1 MRRVLLIGASTPI
14 GRAIAARF
22 ASAGDRVVG
31 YGLEPAGDPC
41 LLADLTADCATAE
54 GAAAAVDTAR
64 QRLGG
69 LDVLVAAAGAMPIA
83 PAHRTTD
90 EQWRA
95 ALAGCLD
102 TLFFPLRAA
111 LPVLPAGSSVVA
123 VSSVNAFLA
132 APWVAAYAAAKGA
145 VEALVRQVSL
155 DYAERGVRVNAVAPG
170 LVGAE
175 WLPDAAGGYPI
186 GRTLRPAEVAEA
198 VYFLASDAA
207 SGITGVVLP
216 VDGGLSTASPAAFAR
231 ADLRQRLAGL
241 RPAAG
246 DDATSAG
253 PPGGTATGAGPAGEE
268 PTDVGPAG
276 EQREVIAG

>member
-14 GRAIAARF
+14 GRAIAVRF
-22 ASAGDRVVG
+22 AAAGDRVVG
-31 YGLEPAGDPC
+31 YGLEPAGGAG
-41 LLADLTADCATAE
+41 LLADLTGDCGTADGARTAVE
-54 GAAAAVDTAR
+54 ETR
-64 QRLGG
+64 RRLGG

-83 PAHRTTD
+83 PAHETTD

-111 LPVLPAGSSVVA
+111 LPLLPSGGSVVA

-155 DYAERGVRVNAVAPG
+155 DYAARGVRVNAVAPG
-170 LVGAE
+170 MVGGE
-175 WLPDAAGGYPI
+175 TLPDAAGGYPI

-198 VYFLASDAA
+198 VHFLASGAA

-216 VDGGLSTASPAAFAR
+216 VDGGLSVASPATFAR
-231 ADLRQRLAGL
+231 ADLRQRLAAL
-241 RPAAG
+241 RSPADEGAVGEEAAG
-246 DDATSAG
+246 GG
-253 PPGGTATGAGPAGEE
+253 PPGQ
-268 PTDVGPAG
+268 
-276 EQREVIAG
+276 QREVIAG

>member
-22 ASAGDRVVG
+22 AAAGDLVVG
-31 YGLEPAGDPC
+31 YGLEPAGEPS
-41 LLADLTADCATAE
+41 LLADLTGDCATAD
-54 GAAAAVDTAR
+54 GARAAVDTGR
-64 QRLGG
+64 RRLGG

-83 PAHRTTD
+83 AAHETTD

-111 LPVLPAGSSVVA
+111 LPLLPSGGSVVA
-123 VSSVNAFLA
+123 LSSVNAFLA

-155 DYAERGVRVNAVAPG
+155 DYAARGVRVNAVAPG
-170 LVGAE
+170 LVGGE
-175 WLPDAAGGYPI
+175 TLPDAAGGYPI

-198 VYFLASDAA
+198 VHFLASDAA

-216 VDGGLSTASPAAFAR
+216 VDGGLSVASPAAFAR

-241 RPAAG
+241 RPLADEGAAG
-246 DDATSAG
+246 VGS
-253 PPGGTATGAGPAGEE
+253 PGQ
-268 PTDVGPAG
+268 
-276 EQREVIAG
+276 QREVIAG